1 MLWEAHERTERR
13 RRRLALRSVLGLM
26 RTRSIEGAMDGL
38 ARELVRAYAKVLT
51 RAELEA
57 FFGNASGDEG
67 SRSSN
72 GEARCP

>member
-1 MLWEAHERTERR
+1 
-13 RRRLALRSVLGLM
+13 
-26 RTRSIEGAMDGL
+26 MDGL